1 MKFFAPLALLV
12 AVAAA
17 TGTTTSKA
25 PVPTSTGSAQC
36 CQNVQNSSKVSSV
49 TKGLIYALLGINVSN
64 LNIPIGTGC
73 APIAILGGVSWY
85 V

>member
-25 PVPTSTGSAQC
+25 PVPTATGSAQC
-36 CQNVQNSSKVSSV
+36 CQNVKNSSQVSSV
-49 TKGLIYALLGINVSN
+49 TKAVILALLGINVSN

-73 APIAILGGVSWY
+73 APISVLGGVSWY